1 MKKLEKKATTYIKV
15 ILPAIYLAP
24 MAFASWSIISFIQ
37 WSS

>member
-1 MKKLEKKATTYIKV
+1 MKKLEKKATAYIKV

-24 MAFASWSIISFIQ
+24 IAFTSWSFISFVQ